1 MEIKTVE
8 FVQSASR
15 GGQLPRDGQ
24 PQIAF
29 VGRSNVGKSSLLNT
43 LANRRRLAHV
53 SNTPGRTQLINLFR
67 VNGAFCFVDLPG
79 YGFARAPKAV
89 RGQWDRMIS
98 GYLRGNP
105 ALRGVFA
112 LFDVRRDS
120 LTEEDGA
127 LLDWMTHYA
136 IPFAAVLT
144 KADKLSRNEQA
155 RAVALWRKALAPY
168 APIGIFPFSATTRQ
182 GRDEILDALDGLVA
196 APPRDDPA

>member
-1 MEIKTVE
+1 
-8 FVQSASR
+8 
-15 GGQLPRDGQ
+15 
-24 PQIAF
+24 
-29 VGRSNVGKSSLLNT
+29 VGKSSLLNT

-53 SNTPGRTQLINLFR
+53 SNTPGRTQLINLYS
-67 VNGAFCFVDLPG
+67 VNGTFCFVDLPG

-98 GYLRGNP
+98 GYLRRNP

-120 LTEEDGA
+120 LTEEDSA

-144 KADKLSRNEQA
+144 KADKLTRSEQA
-155 RAVALWRKALAPY
+155 RAVGLWKKLLAVY

-182 GRDEILDALDGLVA
+182 GRPEILDALDGLVA
-196 APPRDDPA
+196 SPPRDAWE